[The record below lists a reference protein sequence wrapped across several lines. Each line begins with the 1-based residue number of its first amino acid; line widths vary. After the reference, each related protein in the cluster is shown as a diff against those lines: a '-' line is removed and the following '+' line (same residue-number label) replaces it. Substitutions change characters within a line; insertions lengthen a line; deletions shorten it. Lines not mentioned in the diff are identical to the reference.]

1 MPRLKI
7 PCNTRPRNNFA
18 FAFQLMAVGLLNTAG
33 VQNLKYQDQG
43 IFITLEAVLYPTVL
57 EISMY
62 GVKLR
67 DISSVI

>member
-1 MPRLKI
+1 
-7 PCNTRPRNNFA
+7 
-18 FAFQLMAVGLLNTAG
+18 MAVGLLNTAG